1 MEGRKKVGGN
11 GDLVTYWSVSSM
23 RSGVTE
29 ALFITMGLH
38 FPHFAEF
45 LELGRCSI
53 SVEWTNKTNPFSGH
67 WKR

>member
-1 MEGRKKVGGN
+1 MEGRKRVGGN
-11 GDLVTYWSVSSM
+11 GDLVICWSVSSM

-53 SVEWTNKTNPFSGH
+53 SVE
-67 WKR
+67 